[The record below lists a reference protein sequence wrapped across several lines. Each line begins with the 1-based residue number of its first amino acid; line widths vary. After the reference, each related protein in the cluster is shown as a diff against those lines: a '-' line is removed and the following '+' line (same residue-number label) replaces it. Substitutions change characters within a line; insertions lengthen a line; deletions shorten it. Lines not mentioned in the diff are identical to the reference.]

1 MKIIQDSNP
10 VSKIITDNPGKKIGK
25 FSVNYGKIIDGKLI
39 MHDGHKYC
47 IEQLRL
53 NGFEIII
60 MEFFNSTELY
70 KTIDDWKHSS
80 DIVNQTEVLNK
91 CISERL
97 DVDYVI
103 YNANDFIPFD
113 IKTIQL
119 VDDRLA
125 AEDYKNKL
133 KISDLNYSF
142 LRINLIFFT
151 QRNIEGFT
159 MVRSYKAG
167 SDVFA
172 AKHYLNKYTSCDIL
186 IVHPVMFENIYYPL
200 GSNTLIEEIKST
212 HQSTLDFLSYF
223 HQIQKNT
230 IINNPTAVQNDLEQ
244 YAISVGNYI
253 ENFAFINDPAFVG
266 VDKIFISVDF
276 RGNYGSTAKTGR
288 WL

>member
-53 NGFEIII
+53 NRFEIII
-60 MEFFNSTELY
+60 MEFFNTTELY
-70 KTIDDWKHSS
+70 KTIDDWKHFTNII
-80 DIVNQTEVLNK
+80 DQTEILNK
-91 CISERL
+91 CTAESL

-113 IKTIQL
+113 IETIKL

-125 AEDYKNKL
+125 VEDYKNKL
-133 KISDLNYSF
+133 KISDYNYSL

-186 IVHPVMFENIYYPL
+186 VVHPVMFEGEKYPL
-200 GSNTLIEEIKST
+200 GSSKIEDIHDEIKT
-212 HQSTLDFLSYF
+212 FLNYF
-223 HQIQKNT
+223 HQIPKDT
-230 IINNPTAVQNDLEQ
+230 TVNDPSDVETSLEQ
-244 YAISVGNYI
+244 VATDLGYTI
-253 ENFAFINDPAFVG
+253 EDFVIIDDATFVG
-266 VDKIFISVDF
+266 VDNVFISVNF
-276 RGNYGSTAKTGR
+276 KGPYNTTTLANR

>member
-1 MKIIQDSNP
+1 MEIIQDSNP
-10 VSKIITDNPGKKIGK
+10 VSKIITDNSGKKIGK

-39 MHDGHKYC
+39 LHDGHKYC

-60 MEFFNSTELY
+60 MEFFNTTELY
-70 KTIDDWKHSS
+70 KSIDDWEHSTN
-80 DIVNQTEVLNK
+80 IVEQTEILNK
-91 CISERL
+91 CIAENL

-103 YNANDFIPFD
+103 YNADDFIPFD
-113 IKTIQL
+113 IETIKL

-125 AEDYKNKL
+125 VEDYKNKL
-133 KISDLNYSF
+133 KISDLNYLL
-142 LRINLIFFT
+142 LRTNLIFFT

-186 IVHPVMFENIYYPL
+186 IVHPVMFEGEKFPL
-200 GSNTLIEEIKST
+200 GSTKIEDIHDDTKT
-212 HQSTLDFLSYF
+212 FLNYF
-223 HQIQKNT
+223 HQIPKNT
-230 IINNPTAVQNDLEQ
+230 IINDPNDVETSLEQ
-244 YAISVGNYI
+244 VAIDLGYTI
-253 ENFAFINDPAFVG
+253 EDFVIIDDTTFVG
-266 VDKIFISVDF
+266 TDKLFISVNF
-276 RGNYGSTAKTGR
+276 KGSYNTTTLANR